1 MYKSWYKFVVSLLV
15 VLSLLVFSNIV
26 FAQGRNL
33 TTPQASPHASVSQT
47 IGLTEITIDYHRP
60 GVKGRKIWGG
70 LVPYGMAPGAAFNF
84 KNEFPWRAGANENT
98 TISFSTD
105 VTVEGTKIPAGK
117 YGLHMIPSENDWT
130 LVLSKDN
137 AAWGSFF
144 YDEKNDQARITVTP
158 TSSDEHEW
166 LKYDF
171 ENLSPNSTVAN
182 LYWEKLKVPFKIEV
196 DLNKTVLA
204 NMRTELTNLAGFNW
218 QAWMQAAQF
227 CLRNNMNHDEALT
240 WIDNSISRNKNVRNV
255 GVKAMLLEKSG
266 QTAKAKAAISETMT
280 LADQSD
286 VETDLNNLGY
296 LFLFNGKTDEA
307 IKVFKLN
314 VKKHPDAWNTYD
326 SLADAFQ
333 KKGKVADSVKNYK
346 IALQKAPAAQ
356 KGRIEGVLN
365 SMQN

>member
-15 VLSLLVFSNIV
+15 VLSLLIFSNIV

-47 IGLTEITIDYHRP
+47 IGITEITIDYHRP
-60 GVKGRKIWGG
+60 GVKGRKIWGE

-84 KNEFPWRAGANENT
+84 NNEFPWRAGANENT

-117 YGLHMIPSENDWT
+117 YGLHMIPSENDWI

-137 AAWGSFF
+137 GAWGSFF
-144 YDEKNDQARITVTP
+144 YDEKNDQARIPVTP
-158 TSSDEHEW
+158 SPSDEHEW

-171 ENLSPNSTVAN
+171 ENLSPNSAVAN

-196 DLNKTVLA
+196 DLNSTVLA
-204 NMRTELTNLAGFNW
+204 NMRKELTNLAGFNW
-218 QAWMQAAQF
+218 QAWMQGAQF
-227 CLRNNMNHDEALT
+227 CLQNNMNHDEALT
-240 WIDNSISRNKNVRNV
+240 WIDHSISRNKNVQNM

-266 QTAKAKAAISETMT
+266 QSAQAKAAIEETMT
-280 LADQSD
+280 IAAQSN

-296 LFLFNGKTDEA
+296 LFLFNGKIDQA
-307 IKVFKLN
+307 IGVFKMN
-314 VKKHPDAWNTYD
+314 VEKHPESWNVYD
-326 SLADAFQ
+326 SLAEAFQ
-333 KKGKVADSVKNYK
+333 KQGKVSDSMKNYK
-346 IALQKAPAAQ
+346 LALEKAPAAQ
-356 KGRIEGVLN
+356 KSRIEGVLK
-365 SMQN
+365 SMKN